1 VRAINSADCN
11 PTTSLGTV
19 CGLVRQNWQR
29 QLHPFKRFAITGP
42 KLDYG
47 SKNILSTPEGI
58 LAYLRLFI
66 ALDAAI
72 RHLIIQMCGPKIG
85 PGLAEVFEAP
95 EALDGPYGHQLCQM
109 ANAVFA
115 GCPQIE
121 ELLVQDDWEDTILP
135 LLQQLANAEIDRW
148 LSPGQLA
155 EFHSS
160 LEALADKLSESLES
174 ITGDGHSLL
183 EDALE
188 ADQGTLAQEPWRLC
202 EAFPLKAL
210 GLDSREVSK
219 LADTLGA
226 SILGLADQERMD
238 DYAQVL
244 WPHLL
249 QLATDP
255 LAIELPRLRKSSQ
268 IWDLLGLEP
277 GSIAPNATTDELA
290 EVVTRLIGSFSQH
303 QHGWLNF
310 QPLRLRGKPTN
321 HTKRRRR
328 HKNNCRQPTKIVDV
342 NHRRSRTGPS
352 SLSSGE

>member
-1 VRAINSADCN
+1 MN
-11 PTTSLGTV
+11 TSE
-19 CGLVRQNWQR
+19 
-29 QLHPFKRFAITGP
+29 
-42 KLDYG
+42 
-47 SKNILSTPEGI
+47 TPIAI
-58 LAYLRLFI
+58 LARLRLVT
-66 ALDAAI
+66 ALDLAERWKI
-72 RHLIIQMCGPKIG
+72 RRLCGAKLG
-85 PGLAEVFEAP
+85 PGLAAVLGSPAVLQGF
-95 EALDGPYGHQLCQM
+95 YGLHLRRM

-115 GCPQIE
+115 GCPEIE

-135 LLQQLANAEIDRW
+135 LLQQLANAAIDRQI
-148 LSPGQLA
+148 SPGQLA

-160 LEALADKLSESLES
+160 LEALADKLAESLES
-174 ITGDGHSLL
+174 ITGDGRSPL

-188 ADQGTLAQEPWRLC
+188 ADQETLAQEPWRLC
-202 EAFPLKAL
+202 QAFPLKAL
-210 GLDSREVSK
+210 WLDSREVSK